1 MIQRIIQHKGQFF
14 LFFLIVLALA
24 WIRNYETS
32 LFYDPLLTFFH
43 NEFSSKPLPQF
54 VEWKL
59 LLNLFFRYT
68 LNTILSLLLIRVL
81 FNNTDFIKL
90 AAVLYVVFFVILMAL
105 FWIVIC
111 FFDDQLMLLFYIRRF
126 LIQPLFLLLFIPGF
140 YFQMSKL
147 NTTKS

>member
-1 MIQRIIQHKGQFF
+1 MIQKIIQHKGQIF

-24 WIRNYETS
+24 LIRNYETS

-43 NEFSSKPLPQF
+43 NEFSNKPLPQF

-59 LLNLFFRYT
+59 LLHLFFRYA

-140 YFQMSKL
+140 YFQKSKL

>member
-1 MIQRIIQHKGQFF
+1 MIQKIIQHKGQIF
-14 LFFLIVLALA
+14 LFFLIVLAFAL
-24 WIRNYETS
+24 IRNYETS
-32 LFYDPLLTFFH
+32 LFYDPLLAFFH

>member
-1 MIQRIIQHKGQFF
+1 MIQKIIQHKSQIF

-24 WIRNYETS
+24 LIRNYETS

-43 NEFSSKPLPQF
+43 NEFSNKPLPQF